1 MPANNAMTA
10 YSSGLALQSVGLR
23 LRRSRS
29 VLLDGS
35 MGVAMTLY
43 ALLVS
48 NFLDTVSNM
57 MQLVVTVMGPVMA
70 VYVADVL
77 WRRNRYDGIELGN
90 ETSSS
95 PYWYS
100 GGINWAGT
108 AAVFTGIAAAALCV
122 AAPVYTGPIANAVGG
137 VDLSLPVGLIVSA
150 ALYVVLMR
158 SYRTRW
164 ATLATVLL
172 EPEHRR
178 ARILAGTP
186 IDARRRSW
194 TTLDATEPA
203 YVVGG

>member
-1 MPANNAMTA
+1 MTA

-57 MQLVVTVMGPVMA
+57 MQLVVTVMGPVKA

-77 WRRNRYDGIELGN
+77 WRRNRYDGLGLGD

-100 GGINWAGT
+100 GGLT
-108 AAVFTGIAAAALCV
+108 SSR
-122 AAPVYTGPIANAVGG
+122 P
-137 VDLSLPVGLIVSA
+137 
-150 ALYVVLMR
+150 
-158 SYRTRW
+158 
-164 ATLATVLL
+164 
-172 EPEHRR
+172 
-178 ARILAGTP
+178 
-186 IDARRRSW
+186 
-194 TTLDATEPA
+194 
-203 YVVGG
+203 